1 VLATAQPAYDQVLRL
16 AAGAGRPDLGG
27 KVLAG
32 LGSHTELES
41 VSDLWSLS
49 RNEITLD
56 QFLARH
62 GFHGPYEGELSSHP
76 WREDPTPVEEIR
88 KRYAATP
95 ESESPMEQQR
105 RLAAE
110 SAAARAELMAAVQR
124 SRRLQARLVLG
135 FADRY
140 VGYRGLGK
148 ATFVQALDS
157 CRAVARRIGA
167 LLAEDGA
174 LEDPE
179 DVFYLTSRELIGDD
193 RSVAEKVPERR
204 EWRAQCEALVVPG
217 AWHGRPSV
225 SVAHD
230 VVGADSEDP
239 LSGIGASPGVIEG
252 RVRVVTD
259 PTFAEVEPGEI
270 LVAPVTDPA
279 WAPIMF
285 VSSALVV
292 EIGGLLSHAA
302 VVAREMGI
310 PCVMGIADA
319 TNRLHTGDLCR
330 INGDAGTVEILER
343 VEA

>member
-1 VLATAQPAYDQVLRL
+1 
-16 AAGAGRPDLGG
+16 
-27 KVLAG
+27 
-32 LGSHTELES
+32 
-41 VSDLWSLS
+41 
-49 RNEITLD
+49 
-56 QFLARH
+56 
-62 GFHGPYEGELSSHP
+62 
-76 WREDPTPVEEIR
+76 
-88 KRYAATP
+88 
-95 ESESPMEQQR
+95 
-105 RLAAE
+105 
-110 SAAARAELMAAVQR
+110 MAAVPR
-124 SRRLQARLVLG
+124 SRRAGARMVLG

-167 LLAEDGA
+167 LLAEDGV

-204 EWRAQCEALVVPG
+204 EWRARCESLVVPG
-217 AWHGRPSV
+217 AWHGRPTVISAEAGDDDAAEG
-225 SVAHD
+225 S
-230 VVGADSEDP
+230 
-239 LSGIGASPGVIEG
+239 LTGIGASPGVIEG

-310 PCVMGIADA
+310 PCVMGIGDA
-319 TNRLHTGDLCR
+319 TSRLQTGDLCR
-330 INGDAGTVEILER
+330 IDGDAGVVEILER
-343 VEA
+343 VGT

>member
-1 VLATAQPAYDQVLRL
+1 
-16 AAGAGRPDLGG
+16 
-27 KVLAG
+27 
-32 LGSHTELES
+32 
-41 VSDLWSLS
+41 
-49 RNEITLD
+49 
-56 QFLARH
+56 
-62 GFHGPYEGELSSHP
+62 
-76 WREDPTPVEEIR
+76 
-88 KRYAATP
+88 
-95 ESESPMEQQR
+95 
-105 RLAAE
+105 
-110 SAAARAELMAAVQR
+110 MAAVKR
-124 SRRLQARLVLG
+124 TRRLQARLVLG

-148 ATFVQALDS
+148 ATFVQGLDS
-157 CRAVARRIGA
+157 CRAVARRIGD
-167 LLAEDGA
+167 LLAEDGVLDDA
-174 LEDPE
+174 E
-179 DVFYLTSRELIGDD
+179 DVFYLTSRELTSGD

-225 SVAHD
+225 SSREAD
-230 VVGADSEDP
+230 GAATDGS
-239 LSGIGASPGVIEG
+239 LSGIGASPGVIEA

-310 PCVMGIADA
+310 PCVMGIPDA
-319 TNRLHTGDLCR
+319 TSRLHTGDLCR
-330 INGDAGTVEILER
+330 IDGDAGTVEILER
-343 VEA
+343 VGA